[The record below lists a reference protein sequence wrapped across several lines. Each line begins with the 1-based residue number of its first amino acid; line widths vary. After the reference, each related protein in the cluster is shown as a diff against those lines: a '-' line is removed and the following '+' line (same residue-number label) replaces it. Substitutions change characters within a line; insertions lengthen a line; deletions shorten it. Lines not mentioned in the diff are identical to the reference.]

1 MNAQKVAQIFGWVFI
16 VVGILGFVPVA
27 MIGGTMGMPA
37 SSLLGLF
44 PVNLV
49 HNLVHVGFG
58 IWGVMA
64 AKSADGAMQ
73 YCKIGGVIY
82 LLLGVVGLVGSI
94 TAMLDGV
101 VPLGGNDAFLHL
113 ALGAVLAYFGF
124 MGSTAK
130 ATA

>member
-27 MIGGTMGMPA
+27 MIGGTVGMAP

-49 HNLVHVGFG
+49 HNLVHVAFG

-64 AKSADGAMQ
+64 SKTAAGSMQ

-82 LLLGVVGLVGSI
+82 LLLGGVGLVGSI
-94 TAMLDGV
+94 TAMLNGF

-124 MGSTAK
+124 MGAPAK
-130 ATA
+130 AAA